1 MAHHASAK
9 KRIRTNAR
17 RRKINR
23 SRMSRIRTLVRAVER
38 AVEDGS
44 YETASQA
51 LRAAE
56 GELRRGVN
64 KGVMRLRTV
73 SRRVSSLNAR
83 VRALA

>member
-23 SRMSRIRTLVRAVER
+23 SRVSRIHTFVRKVEEALAAGHHAAAR
-38 AVEDGS
+38 S
-44 YETASQA
+44 A
-51 LRAAE
+51 LRTAE
-56 GELRRGVN
+56 GELRRGVG
-64 KGVMRLRTV
+64 KGVLRPGTV
-73 SRRVSSLNAR
+73 SRKVSRLNAR

>member
-23 SRMSRIRTLVRAVER
+23 SRISRIHTFVRKVEEALATGNHTR
-38 AVEDGS
+38 AH
-44 YETASQA
+44 AA

-64 KGVMRLRTV
+64 KGVVRLGTV
-73 SRRVSSLNAR
+73 SRKVSRLNAR

>member
-23 SRMSRIRTLVRAVER
+23 TRMSRVRTFVRRVEE
-38 AVEDGS
+38 AL
-44 YETASQA
+44 ASGNHENAREA
-51 LRAAE
+51 LRVAQA
-56 GELRRGVN
+56 ELRRGVN
-64 KGVMRLRTV
+64 KGVLQLGTV
-73 SRRVSSLNAR
+73 SRKVSRLNTR

>member
-23 SRMSRIRTLVRAVER
+23 IRMSRVRTFVRRVEE
-38 AVEDGS
+38 ALASGNH
-44 YETASQA
+44 ETAREA
-51 LRAAE
+51 LRVAE
-56 GELRRGVN
+56 AELRRGVN
-64 KGVMRLRTV
+64 KGVLQLGTV
-73 SRRVSSLNAR
+73 SRKVSRLNTR

>member
-23 SRMSRIRTLVRAVER
+23 TRMSRVRTFVRRVEE
-38 AVEDGS
+38 ALASGNQ
-44 YETASQA
+44 ETAREA
-51 LRAAE
+51 LRVAE
-56 GELRRGVN
+56 AELRRGVN
-64 KGVMRLRTV
+64 KGVLQLGTV
-73 SRRVSSLNAR
+73 SRKVSRLNTR

>member
-23 SRMSRIRTLVRAVER
+23 SRVSRIRTLVRR
-38 AVEDGS
+38 AEEALAGGS
-44 YETASQA
+44 HPDASSA
-51 LRAAE
+51 LRVAE

-64 KGVMRLRTV
+64 KGVLRLRTV
-73 SRRVSSLNAR
+73 SRKISRMNAR